1 MRVSV
6 LALAALLSGCAAGLP
21 GAVTVKRQQ
30 ALLLQP
36 GAEATLRVDCPP
48 GRMPVSAKPKAGGA
62 FVIAESRPAEPGTW
76 WVTFAN
82 PAGTQAREDVSI
94 RLMCR

>member
-6 LALAALLSGCAAGLP
+6 LALAALLAGCATGT
-21 GAVTVKRQQ
+21 VEVKRQQ
-30 ALLLQP
+30 ALLLRP

-48 GRMPVSAKPKAGGA
+48 GRLVVSAKPKAGST
-62 FVIAESRPAEPGTW
+62 FVVSESRAEAADVW

-82 PAGTQAREDVSI
+82 PTDADVREEVSI
-94 RLMCR
+94 RLACR